1 MQSNDTLQRMLNL
14 YPLEDFASQG
24 QRAQVAFSDTEFS
37 CTDYMLARKLSEG
50 GVEEVYNYRSVHS

>member
-1 MQSNDTLQRMLNL
+1 MLDL